1 MPCFRVI
8 AKFLTCKVHKF
19 TGKSYGGKQSLPPS
33 LFCIKIALVL
43 WRICMGFQNKTFRHR
58 KKVCL
63 LKGWFYFLW
72 SLLGD
77 SSRTV
82 WGSARGNASKAKG
95 EFSSF
100 FFFGGGGGGGGI
112 QLFWKS
118 QRCSLTCL
126 PFSPSPFPP
135 LPFSPLPFFRPSL
148 PGRPVS
154 SRIWFSGSNP
164 LAETISPRIKPLA
177 Y

>member
-19 TGKSYGGKQSLPPS
+19 TGKSYCGKQSLPPS

-58 KKVCL
+58 KKVYL

-72 SLLGD
+72 SLLGV

-82 WGSARGNASKAKG
+82 WSSARGNASKAKG
-95 EFSSF
+95 EFSCS
-100 FFFGGGGGGGGI
+100 GNRSAVLSLAS
-112 QLFWKS
+112 LF
-118 QRCSLTCL
+118 L
-126 PFSPSPFPP
+126 PP
-135 LPFSPLPFFRPSL
+135 LFLPPLFPSQ
-148 PGRPVS
+148 S
-154 SRIWFSGSNP
+154 SQSAGV
-164 LAETISPRIKPLA
+164 LADLILRIKSASGNYIPLESIR
-177 Y
+177 